1 MRPRR
6 QQAPI
11 TIRSDRALKRLKLLT
26 RNGRSQA
33 EVVEDALEQLPL
45 PPADEESIEKRLAE
59 LNALIARIPADSIM
73 RMKEFDALEYDE
85 NGDPR

>member
-26 RNGRSQA
+26 RSGRSQA
-33 EVVEDALEQLPL
+33 EVVEEALEQLPL
-45 PPADEESIEKRLAE
+45 PPADDEATEGRLAD
-59 LNALIARIPADSIM
+59 LNALIAKVPKDSVM
-73 RMKEFDALEYDE
+73 SMKEFDALEYDE

>member
-45 PPADEESIEKRLAE
+45 PPADEESIENRLAE

-73 RMKEFDALEYDE
+73 RMKEFDTLEYDE